1 MGLWSPSSWAPGGPE
16 GLWWEGLRACGPRPP
31 GPREGLRACGPRPP
45 GSQAEI
51 QDTVEPVEPVM
62 EPKWSVSSQGR
73 SSPFFSISKA
83 DSVECALGTEL
94 G

>member
-16 GLWWEGLRACGPRPP
+16 GLWW
-31 GPREGLRACGPRPP
+31 EGLRACGPRPP